1 VQDVGSNK
9 KTLKLIL
16 TKGLP
21 ASGKTT
27 WAKEYIQKYPETANL
42 CKDDLRLQLGATN
55 KREKRVVKVRDCLT
69 EYYFGQGYS
78 VIWSDT
84 NLNPVHINRATEL
97 AAQYQA
103 QLVIQDFTDV
113 SLAECIRRDLLRS
126 NSVGQAAIE
135 QMYYDY
141 IDRPDPPPA
150 IDPDLPNCYI
160 VDIDGTLAIN
170 NTRSPFAWDRVNED
184 ALDPAV
190 AMMVEKLG
198 QHDRI
203 IIFSGRSSVCRDLT
217 IAWLKQHNIK
227 YQDLFMRPANDNRAD
242 DLLKSEL
249 YHFHVRYKYNVLG
262 VIDDRPKVCRMW
274 RNLGLTVFQVG
285 NPDYEF

>member
-1 VQDVGSNK
+1 MA
-9 KTLKLIL
+9 LKLIL

-42 CKDDLRLQLGATN
+42 CKDDLRLQLGSTN
-55 KREKRVVKVRDCLT
+55 KREKRVIKVRDLLT
-69 EYYFGQGYS
+69 EHYFEIGYS

-84 NLNPVHINRATEL
+84 NLNPVHIKRATEL
-97 AAQYQA
+97 AQQHQA
-103 QLVIQDFTDV
+103 TLVIQDFTNV
-113 SLAECIRRDLLRS
+113 SLAECIKRDLVRA
-126 NSVGQAAIE
+126 NSVGQQAIE

-141 IDRPDPPPA
+141 LNTPDPAPT
-150 IDPDLPNCYI
+150 IDPQLPNCYI

-170 NTRSPFAWDRVNED
+170 NTRPPFAWNRVNED
-184 ALDPAV
+184 ALNPAV
-190 AMMVEKLG
+190 ATLVEKLG
-198 QHDRI
+198 QDTKVI
-203 IIFSGRSSVCRDLT
+203 VFSGRSSVCRELT
-217 IAWLKQHNIK
+217 IAWLKQHNIN
-227 YQDLFMRPANDNRAD
+227 YQDLFMRPAD
-242 DLLKSEL
+242 DQRPDDILKSEL
-249 YHFHVRYKYNVLG
+249 YYTHVHGKYNAIG